1 MPSRAVKVRRTDSC
15 FHSSETV
22 QRCSLIRS
30 VAGSPYTFFS
40 NEETVGQDSGQKE
53 QHSHHCSQ
61 KDKARAAKTPPCR
74 LQQRL
79 LLRCLFSLLVFTS
92 PAGELPLHA
101 NPYDSLLSILHAST
115 PYTKQHELRTK
126 STKKNCTHEQRLL
139 AASTIRPGHLGWS
152 V

>member
-1 MPSRAVKVRRTDSC
+1 VPSRAVKVRRTDSC

-30 VAGSPYTFFS
+30 VAGSPRTFFS

-61 KDKARAAKTPPCR
+61 KAKARAAKTPPCR

-79 LLRCLFSLLVFTS
+79 LLRCFFFIGLHFT
-92 PAGELPLHA
+92 GGRTTFTM
-101 NPYDSLLSILHAST
+101 PYDSLLSILHAI
-115 PYTKQHELRTK
+115 HETARAK
-126 STKKNCTHEQRLL
+126 NKIYKKEKKTVHTSN
-139 AASTIRPGHLGWS
+139 AY
-152 V
+152 

>member
-30 VAGSPYTFFS
+30 VAGSPRTFFS

-61 KDKARAAKTPPCR
+61 KAKARAAKTPPCR

-79 LLRCLFSLLVFTS
+79 LLRCFFLLVFTS
-92 PAGELPLHA
+92 PAGELPLQCHTTLC
-101 NPYDSLLSILHAST
+101 SLFYM
-115 PYTKQHELRTK
+115 PYTKQQELRTK
-126 STKKNCTHEQRLL
+126 STKKKKKTVHTSN
-139 AASTIRPGHLGWS
+139 AY
-152 V
+152 